1 MVHVFVSNFLMVVV
15 DQIEVVEHDVI
26 PVVDH
31 LDQEKLLVHM
41 MFVMNVEVCF
51 IYNFQL
57 LTNSFFLDRGHYA
70 YDCEIRLKRQRRM
83 KYV

>member
-1 MVHVFVSNFLMVVV
+1 MVVV
-15 DQIEVVEHDVI
+15 DQIEVFELDVV

-41 MFVMNVEVCF
+41 MFVMNVEVNLKKK
-51 IYNFQL
+51 NFHSL
-57 LTNSFFLDRGHYA
+57 NNYFSFLDRGHYA

-83 KYV
+83 KYVKFFLLII